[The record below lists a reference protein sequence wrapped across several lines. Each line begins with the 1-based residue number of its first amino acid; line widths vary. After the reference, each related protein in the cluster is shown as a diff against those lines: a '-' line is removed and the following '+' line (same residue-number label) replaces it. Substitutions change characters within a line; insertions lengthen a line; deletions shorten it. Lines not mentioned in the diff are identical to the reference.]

1 MEACIREGMRSDDTV
16 LHVADF
22 YLRGPATDGIYRHIF
37 TFDLHPD
44 SILEI
49 CRQVEARL
57 VVTGLISAEQF
68 TDWLNLLGLYLA
80 RHGLYIE
87 SSTLL
92 R

>member
-1 MEACIREGMRSDDTV
+1 MEACIREGLST

-22 YLRGPATDGIYRHIF
+22 YIRGNATNGIYRHVF

-49 CRQVEARL
+49 CKQVEARL

-92 R
+92 RGR